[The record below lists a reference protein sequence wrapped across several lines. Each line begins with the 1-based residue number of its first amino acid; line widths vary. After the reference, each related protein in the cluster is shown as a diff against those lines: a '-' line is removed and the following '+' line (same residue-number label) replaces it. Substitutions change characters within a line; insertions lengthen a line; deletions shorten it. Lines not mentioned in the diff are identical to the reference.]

1 MAIFQ
6 FGPIIKSKREELGY
20 TQEELADGICSVPT
34 LSRIE
39 NGDRMPTREHF
50 EMLLQRLGYSDTML
64 DHFVDERQLHLH
76 ELKFQ
81 IRQEIMLNHLEKAK
95 MLLSQYVQDIPSPSN
110 IERQF
115 ILMCDTMVNT
125 ASYTPQQ
132 RLEIFESAIK
142 LTYPKYEDGKLPKVI
157 SFEEI
162 ILLNNIAVS
171 YSQMGNAEE
180 AIRILYG
187 LKVYY
192 EHHVVNPEEI
202 LRTQPMIL
210 YNLSKCLGSSG
221 RFDECIEIADQGIR
235 ISRETGRCTYMHGL
249 LYNRAWS
256 LVRRKRD
263 GDLEAA
269 RTSAIQAYQ
278 FAVIMERGYSVELYK
293 KFLRNNFPD
302 VSF

>member
-1 MAIFQ
+1 
-6 FGPIIKSKREELGY
+6 
-20 TQEELADGICSVPT
+20 
-34 LSRIE
+34 
-39 NGDRMPTREHF
+39 MPTREHF

-95 MLLSQYVQDIPSPSN
+95 AHLSQYVQDIPSPSN

-125 ASYTPQQ
+125 ASFTPQQ
-132 RLEIFESAIK
+132 RLEIFERAIK
-142 LTYPKYEDGKLPKVI
+142 LTYPKYESGKLPKVI

-171 YSQMGNAEE
+171 YSQMGDAEE